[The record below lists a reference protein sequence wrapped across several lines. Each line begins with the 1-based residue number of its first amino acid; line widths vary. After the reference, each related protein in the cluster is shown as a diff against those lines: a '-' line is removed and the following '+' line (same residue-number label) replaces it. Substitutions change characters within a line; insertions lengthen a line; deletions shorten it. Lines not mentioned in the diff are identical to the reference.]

1 MHEIDSAEDNR
12 KSETTEDQV
21 LDFFMFAVN
30 IVALV
35 ANMVFAIYRLTPRGQ

>member
-1 MHEIDSAEDNR
+1 MHEIDSAEYNR
-12 KSETTEDQV
+12 KSETVEDQV

-35 ANMVFAIYRLTPRGQ
+35 AKWCSQSTG